1 LHLTDNERMSHSHSN
16 HSILSVMKG
25 FIDAVN
31 EMDETVLIPSRLM
44 DMQAEPKTL
53 ALQQATT
60 AATTPGS
67 HGHDLAVIPANCAQ
81 DSVSLHA
88 CYAMLKAVK
97 SELIRGPIREEDRL
111 AADDDSDKEN
121 IGADKNRS
129 LEEATARAFREH
141 LVGLFG
147 ILQQLTNVSRKL
159 TTKYQEELGDHQ
171 SCFKPKSTS
180 SLLI

>member
-1 LHLTDNERMSHSHSN
+1 MELNLADNERMSHSHSN

-53 ALQQATT
+53 ALQQN
-60 AATTPGS
+60 AASSTKS
-67 HGHDLAVIPANCAQ
+67 QDMAVIPASCAQ

-97 SELIRGPIREEDRL
+97 SELVRGPIPEEDRL
-111 AADDDSDKEN
+111 AADDDDDDKEN
-121 IGADKNRS
+121 IGTDKNRS

-141 LVGLFG
+141 LIGLFS
-147 ILQQLTNVSRKL
+147 ILQQLTNVSKKL
-159 TTKYQEELGDHQ
+159 TTKYQEELGDYQ
-171 SCFKPKSTS
+171 SCFKPKSSS